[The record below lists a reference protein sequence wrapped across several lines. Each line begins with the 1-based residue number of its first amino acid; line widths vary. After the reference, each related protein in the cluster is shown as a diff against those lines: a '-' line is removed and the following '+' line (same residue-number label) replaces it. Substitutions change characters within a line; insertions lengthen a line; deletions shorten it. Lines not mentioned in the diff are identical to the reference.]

1 MIYQITSDNLEMTE
15 SMKALAQNKVSKLER
30 YFPNT
35 DPDLIVTRV
44 VLNKGSEED
53 TFHVKLELEV
63 AGKLYYGD
71 ETEYTLEAAI
81 IRAIEEVEKQM
92 EKVRS
97 QDEKDWEKR
106 REMKQKSLEE
116 EEIASQEQ

>member
-1 MIYQITSDNLEMTE
+1 MTE
-15 SMKALAQNKVSKLER
+15 SMKTLAQNKVSKLER

-35 DPDLIVTRV
+35 DPDLIVSRV

-63 AGKLYYGD
+63 AGKLYYGE
-71 ETEYTLEAAI
+71 ETDYTLEAAVVKS
-81 IRAIEEVEKQM
+81 IEEVEKQM

-97 QDEKDWEKR
+97 KNEKDWEKR
-106 REMKQKSLEE
+106 REMKQKSPEE
-116 EEIASQEQ
+116 E